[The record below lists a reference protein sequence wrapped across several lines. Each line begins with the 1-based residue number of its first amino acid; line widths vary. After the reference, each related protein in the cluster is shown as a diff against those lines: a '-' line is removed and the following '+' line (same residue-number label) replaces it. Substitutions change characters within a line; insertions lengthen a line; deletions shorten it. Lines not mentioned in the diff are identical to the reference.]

1 MAMGGLATRFATGIP
16 ILVVALALIWL
27 PALSLAW
34 VAFVAFVAGVGLAEY
49 SGILRAKGLAP
60 ERTAVVLGGVAIVLT
75 AYLGGHLWSCAMLF
89 AAILVVGFLHVIGR
103 APSIGGIAGDVF
115 GLVYVGWLPAHVV
128 LIHREPGV
136 GPGMVTIL
144 IVAVALTDIGA
155 YFIGKAFG
163 KRKLAPVVS
172 PNKTWEGAMGGTA
185 CTLLGMAGAWY
196 VHTAY
201 MQEMMPAWPLWA
213 YLGAGALLSVSGQI
227 GDLVESSLKRDAGVK
242 DAGTIFPGHGGVL
255 DRFDGFLFAAPVL
268 YYGLAAFA

>member
-16 ILVVALALIWL
+16 ILIVALALIWL
-27 PALSLAW
+27 PSLALAW
-34 VAFVAFVAGVGLAEY
+34 VGFVALVAGIGLSEY

-60 ERTAVVLGGVAIVLT
+60 ERVAVVLGGVATVL
-75 AYLGGHLWSCAMLF
+75 AGSVGGLLWTCGTLF
-89 AAILVVGFLHVIGR
+89 MASLAVGFLHVRGR
-103 APSIGGIAGDVF
+103 APSIAGIAGDMF
-115 GLVYVGWLPAHVV
+115 GLLYVGWFPAHVV
-128 LIHREPGV
+128 LIHREPGI
-136 GPGMVTIL
+136 GPGMVTVL

-155 YFIGKAFG
+155 YFVGKGMG

-172 PNKTWEGAMGGTA
+172 PNKTWEGAIGGTV
-185 CTLLGMAGAWY
+185 CTLIGMTGAWY

-201 MQEMMPAWPLWA
+201 MQETLPAWPLWA
-213 YLGAGALLSVSGQI
+213 YLGAGVVLSVSGQV

>member
-16 ILVVALALIWL
+16 ILVVALALIWV
-27 PALSLAW
+27 PSLAVAW
-34 VAFVAFVAGVGLAEY
+34 VAFIAIVAGVGLGEY

-60 ERTAVVLGGVAIVLT
+60 ERAAVVAGGVAVVLA
-75 AYLGGHLWSCAMLF
+75 AYLGGLLWSCAALF
-89 AAILVVGFLHVIGR
+89 LASLVVGFLHVIGR
-103 APSIGGIAGDVF
+103 VPSIAGIAGDMF
-115 GLVYVGWLPAHVV
+115 GLVYVGWFPAHVV
-128 LIHREPGV
+128 LIHREPEI
-136 GPGMVTIL
+136 GPGMVTVL

-155 YFIGKAFG
+155 YFIGKAMG

-172 PNKTWEGAMGGTA
+172 PNKTWEGAIGGTV
-185 CTLLGMAGAWY
+185 CTLAGMGVAWY
-196 VHTAY
+196 VHGAV
-201 MQEMMPAWPLWA
+201 MQETLPSWPSWA
-213 YLGAGALLSVSGQI
+213 YLGAGAVLSVSGQV